1 MRRLVLA
8 LAVSGALVGGCGDRA
23 GPAPEVASPG
33 PVITDVPTSPA
44 GFSDQ
49 APAGLLQA
57 IVHWGRRF
65 RGNPAPLGIVTGAV
79 LLGALA
85 LGVYT
90 LSLVGRGDQPGRS
103 ASSVRHSP
111 RAE

>member
-1 MRRLVLA
+1 MRQIALVLTV
-8 LAVSGALVGGCGDRA
+8 LGMLVGGCGERT
-23 GPAPEVASPG
+23 GPAPEVASSG

-49 APAGLLQA
+49 RPAGLLPA
-57 IVHWGRRF
+57 IVHWGRSF
-65 RGNPAPLGIVTGAV
+65 RGNPPPLGIATSAA
-79 LLGALA
+79 LLAALG

-90 LSLVGRGDQPGRS
+90 LSLAGADPPPRS
-103 ASSVRHSP
+103 AAERHS